1 MTPKEKHHT
10 LLTAIKH
17 GGGFMSVLAEAA
29 LHADDENR
37 SRLFAAF
44 PELFYRFGPQT
55 GLYNE
60 EL

>member
-1 MTPKEKHHT
+1 MTPEQEHFT

-29 LHADDENR
+29 IRADHENR

-55 GLYNE
+55 GLYSE